1 MFKITYELEKK
12 GKKNLSDPRGFEP
25 GSSGRE
31 ADALPRSYRCF
42 DVEMLKI
49 KELILRLPN

>member
-1 MFKITYELEKK
+1 MNLKK
-12 GKKNLSDPRGFEP
+12 RWKRVGQIGADLNP
-25 GSSGRE
+25 GPAGYK
-31 ADALPRSYRCF
+31 ADALPQSYRRF